1 MQLVVRG
8 LSKVYG
14 PDKGLFPVSFE
25 VKVGEVVAIVGHNG
39 AGKSTLLKML
49 ANWIQPDSGEIL
61 VNGLNLKDRQAV
73 VKILGFVPE
82 APNLFE
88 FFSVGYNLK
97 IFALLFR
104 SPISRVNEILKEFN
118 LSSFKKMKVRTL
130 SKGQRQRVNIGRS
143 LIANPAFLLLD
154 EPTSGLDVD
163 MTSEV
168 YRMMIQMHKAGKTI
182 IFTTHRPEEIKDLA
196 TRILAFKNGN
206 LVFDGSPTDYFQTSF
221 YKSSAPQL

>member
-1 MQLVVRG
+1 MSLVVRS

-14 PDKGLFPVSFE
+14 PDKGLFPVSFD
-25 VKVGEVVAIVGHNG
+25 VKIGEVVAIVGHNG

-61 VNGLNLKDRQAV
+61 VNGLNLKNRQAF

-82 APNLFE
+82 VPNLFE

-97 IFALLFR
+97 IFALLFG
-104 SPISRVNEILKEFN
+104 SPLSRVDEILKEFN
-118 LSSFKKMKVRTL
+118 LLAFKKMKVRTL
-130 SKGQRQRVNIGRS
+130 SKGQRQRINIGRS

-196 TRILAFKNGN
+196 TRILAFKKGV

-221 YKSSAPQL
+221 YKSLSPQL